1 MQLITR
7 KDSLI
12 RIKTPYKNEEF
23 VKEIKA
29 IGGTWKTEEKYW
41 EISFDHEEEARELVE
56 KHFCR
61 KEAVTLRERVDRAV
75 QNKDALFSGND
86 DLERLLAFSFYYGK
100 ETGCRETSDQY
111 RALLKSMRK
120 KAASTR
126 YYNMIEKTV
135 LGPDNYI
142 PMKDYAG
149 RVTAEIGKLK
159 TSL

>member
-61 KEAVTLRERVDRAV
+61 KDAVTLRERVDRAV

-86 DLERLLAFSFYYGK
+86 DLLLGHIYGHALRLSGGEGGGRRGAH
-100 ETGCRETSDQY
+100 R
-111 RALLKSMRK
+111 RA
-120 KAASTR
+120 
-126 YYNMIEKTV
+126 
-135 LGPDNYI
+135 
-142 PMKDYAG
+142 
-149 RVTAEIGKLK
+149 
-159 TSL
+159 